1 MRLGAGDAEMFPQLP
16 QPRMGMKLE
25 VGDVEM
31 FPQLPPPRMGMRKGV
46 GDAEMFP
53 QLPPPRMG
61 MRLGVGGVEV
71 PSLRLLSR
79 VLPLPFLSTVELG
92 NVEVPK
98 RKIRL
103 KKLNV
108 REIADCLIL

>member
-1 MRLGAGDAEMFPQLP
+1 
-16 QPRMGMKLE
+16 MGE

-31 FPQLPPPRMGMRKGV
+31 FPQLPPPRMGMRMEA

-61 MRLGVGGVEV
+61 MRLEVGDAEMFPQLPPPRMIMKQGVGGVEV

-79 VLPLPFLSTVELG
+79 GPPLLFLSMVEEG

-108 REIADCLIL
+108 KEIADYLIL

>member
-1 MRLGAGDAEMFPQLP
+1 MRLGVGDAGVFPQLP
-16 QPRMGMKLE
+16 PPRMGTRLE
-25 VGDVEM
+25 VGDAEM
-31 FPQLPPPRMGMRKGV
+31 FPQLPPPRMGMRMEV

-79 VLPLPFLSTVELG
+79 VPPPLPFLSTVEEG

-98 RKIRL
+98 RKIGL

-108 REIADCLIL
+108 REIADC